1 MHKQLDLLSKGS
13 LHEKPVWIKLFRM
26 HKTQQQQNKS
36 AMETKQN
43 KKVIKPELQ
52 TQNTMV
58 SWRWFGPGEL
68 TVITHAYFTFS
79 PMTVFYWSAFWNA
92 YHDGCYVISVFS

>member
-1 MHKQLDLLSKGS
+1 MHKQLDLLSKGR
-13 LHEKPVWIKLFRM
+13 LYEKPMWIKLFKM
-26 HKTQQQQNKS
+26 HKTQQKKKCYGNKH
-36 AMETKQN
+36 N

-68 TVITHAYFTFS
+68 TVITHAYF
-79 PMTVFYWSAFWNA
+79 
-92 YHDGCYVISVFS
+92 